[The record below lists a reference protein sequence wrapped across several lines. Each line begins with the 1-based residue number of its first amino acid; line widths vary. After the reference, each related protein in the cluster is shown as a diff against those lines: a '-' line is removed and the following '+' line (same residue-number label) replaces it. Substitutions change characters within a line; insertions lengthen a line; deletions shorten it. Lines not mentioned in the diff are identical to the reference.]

1 MIVVVVFLVVVVF
14 VKISLRLMED
24 QESPLRLT
32 RYVSEK
38 LISIVI
44 SSLDLRSQTLYEI
57 GVFNHFCLVC
67 IRTTVGK
74 GNKLT

>member
-1 MIVVVVFLVVVVF
+1 MIVVVVVVVVVF

-32 RYVSEK
+32 RSVSEK

-44 SSLDLRSQTLYEI
+44 SCLDLRNLTLYEI
-57 GVFNHFCLVC
+57 GVFNNFC
-67 IRTTVGK
+67 
-74 GNKLT
+74 